1 MMDEWIDGSLWI
13 CYLMRWECVILILKD
28 EAWEIEDVIYYLW
41 NNFGRTLCLE
51 FFASCQ
57 ISLMVYLREIIYK

>member
-1 MMDEWIDGSLWI
+1 
-13 CYLMRWECVILILKD
+13 MRWECVILILKD
-28 EAWEIEDVIYYLW
+28 EAWEIEDVIYYLC